1 MDLSGTKERKVIKFY
16 TQETTRIMIQN
27 CRPPRHQDSIE
38 NIPEKDLVYSDYIS
52 IFDVPDEEFLIS
64 YSNTQF

>member
-1 MDLSGTKERKVIKFY
+1 
-16 TQETTRIMIQN
+16 MIQN

-52 IFDVPDEEFLIS
+52 IFDVPDEELFDFLQQHSILRIS
-64 YSNTQF
+64 RHDRTPGNLLPSGVFKPV

>member
-1 MDLSGTKERKVIKFY
+1 MSGTKERKVIKFY
-16 TQETTRIMIQN
+16 TQETTHTMIQN